1 MIDNAID
8 RLCAVCIYNYNN
20 YYNNIVLISA
30 HFVTMTANHYFLA
43 AAAAQFLS
51 LYSNEMFFNFV
62 QMPVYVCVSVI
73 CVIIYYYISYIIHE
87 RTMRYT
93 PCT

>member
-43 AAAAQFLS
+43 AAAQFLS
-51 LYSNEMFFNFV
+51 PYSKEMFFNFV